1 MGAKFCEMSAFS
13 LTKKW
18 IPRVIKQSV
27 RWGGVG
33 WSRDRAQIEIRT
45 IGTSKQSNQGRD
57 RMRCEQ
63 VLNQS
68 AKNQTK
74 IYKYSNIQVFKYS
87 SIQVLKYS
95 SIIQHLLDSQ
105 FEPDHC
111 ALIDTAPEK
120 TR

>member
-1 MGAKFCEMSAFS
+1 
-13 LTKKW
+13 
-18 IPRVIKQSV
+18 
-27 RWGGVG
+27 
-33 WSRDRAQIEIRT
+33 
-45 IGTSKQSNQGRD
+45 
-57 RMRCEQ
+57 MRCEQ

-74 IYKYSNIQVFKYS
+74 IYKYS